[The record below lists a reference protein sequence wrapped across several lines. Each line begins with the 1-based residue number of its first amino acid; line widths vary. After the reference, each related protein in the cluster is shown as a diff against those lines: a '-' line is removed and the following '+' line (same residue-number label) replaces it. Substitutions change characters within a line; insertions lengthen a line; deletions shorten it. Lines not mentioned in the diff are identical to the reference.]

1 MCIDKSTIFRVC
13 IKPCRHV
20 SFPRPRR
27 VLVEKRD
34 GKTSCLNAKWRSYV
48 RCMANIYRPRPVKNG
63 LEQFVSRTVIHD
75 GVSRR
80 IAFDPSGE
88 IDSIVSEAATTI
100 GQTRLA
106 QLSEPAYVRGGLRF
120 QTWCHH
126 KSFDAA
132 AGYVSRWLLPPVDVQ
147 RLFLDF
153 LSTLGADLKESI
165 EEKEVWHV
173 DAKDDERLAEITEVI
188 CGTFHLYAAAVNSG
202 LYPWSNPFEIPK
214 DQRVTRRLPGPAG
227 GSADRPVVTP
237 RFRFRIPM
245 GSASTLRTDSR
256 DMLRDIVPALVRYS
270 APTPIIMMIKTMIVG
285 LARIREQANLSILD
299 WWEESEFGEAIATTS
314 KGTGRRRI
322 KAQRFTPEHREEL
335 HVYFDG
341 DRRRLDANGWG
352 IEEWTQFL
360 RDPTVRVS
368 VRRRA
373 AANAPL
379 FPTARGGF
387 YSRSGILDY
396 WYRPAMKAAGLP
408 TRTHYIRHCGV
419 NDFLAY
425 IEARSDL
432 THEEKEAARIT
443 FARDM
448 GWRWP
453 LAMLEHYSLPQRKDA
468 EIAAS
473 SSWLRDRHD
482 RLNDLRKGLGNIIN
496 IKPESITK
504 SERDLSRLVRHR
516 VAMAA

>member
-1 MCIDKSTIFRVC
+1 MT
-13 IKPCRHV
+13 
-20 SFPRPRR
+20 
-27 VLVEKRD
+27 
-34 GKTSCLNAKWRSYV
+34 
-48 RCMANIYRPRPVKNG
+48 NIYRPRPVKNG
-63 LEQFVSRTVIHD
+63 VQQFSSRTLTNG
-75 GVSRR
+75 GVSMR

-88 IDSIVSEAATTI
+88 IDTIVSHAATTI

-106 QLSEPAYVRGGLRF
+106 VLSEPAYVRGGLRF
-120 QTWCHH
+120 QSWCHH
-126 KSFDAA
+126 NGGGNEDISP
-132 AGYVSRWLLPPVDVQ
+132 WQLPPVDVR
-147 RLFLDF
+147 RLFIDF
-153 LSTLGADLKESI
+153 LVSIGAKLEESA
-165 EEKEVWHV
+165 EEKEVWHI
-173 DAKDDERLAEITEVI
+173 DADEEDRLAEITQAI
-188 CGTFHLYAAAVNSG
+188 CGTFHLYAAAAIAG

-214 DQRVTRRLPGPAG
+214 DERITRRLPGAAS
-227 GSADRPVVTP
+227 GSAERPLVTP

-256 DMLRDIVPALVRYS
+256 DMLRDIVPALVRYG
-270 APTPIIMMIKTMIVG
+270 APQQIIMMIKTMIIG
-285 LARIREQANLSILD
+285 LARIREQANLSLLD

-314 KGTGRRRI
+314 KGTRRRRI

-335 HVYFDG
+335 VAYFDG
-341 DRRRLDANGWG
+341 DRQRLDPNGWTL
-352 IEEWTQFL
+352 EEWTSFM

-379 FPTARGGF
+379 FPTARGRF

-425 IEARSDL
+425 VEGRSDL
-432 THEEKEAARIT
+432 THEEKEAARLT

-448 GWRWP
+448 GWKWP
-453 LAMLEHYSLPQRKDA
+453 EAMLEHYSLPQRKEA

-473 SSWLRDRHD
+473 ASWLRDRHE
-482 RLNDLRKGLGNIIN
+482 RLNDLRSGIGNVVSL
-496 IKPESITK
+496 PEPVTK
-504 SERDLSRLVRHR
+504 NDRGLSRLMRHR
-516 VAMAA
+516 TTALAA